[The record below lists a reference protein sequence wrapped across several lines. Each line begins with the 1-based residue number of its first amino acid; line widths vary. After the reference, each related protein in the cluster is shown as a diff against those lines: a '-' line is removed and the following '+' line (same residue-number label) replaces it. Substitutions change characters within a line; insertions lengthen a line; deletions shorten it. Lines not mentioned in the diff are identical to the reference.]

1 MGLVGM
7 AVGIAVFSILV
18 GLGMGEIAQY
28 AQAKLP
34 YTIVQRVVN
43 AANAVNNAASSY
55 IVQNTSCVQN
65 GVNSCGLSANALAP
79 NYLPYYSGSGS
90 GVNKS
95 ANYFVTPDGTT
106 IAVTPISQT
115 TYQLGITPG
124 PMLTSNHAYIQ
135 ALANALPGSTISTNW
150 TTIVV
155 QESTPAIS
163 NMLASNKPAWGTL
176 SDSTAGQTQ
185 YTNGGGLNT
194 QGGPISSGGINTNG
208 QPIYTNGGWIYGPNN
223 NVYTNSA
230 NSGPIGNFSGYEC
243 IGWGEV
249 KVSYISSYSSVM
261 KWTYPYVIS
270 AGNSCNH
277 TTQTWQGP
285 WGWYPVGSTIMGQTN
300 TPAGVS
306 VGWANNASCYT
317 PANNFGCTQ
326 ELFF

>member
-55 IVQNTSCVQN
+55 IVQTTTCIQN

-106 IAVTPISQT
+106 IAVTPTSQT

-124 PMLTSNHAYIQ
+124 NILASNHAYIQ

-185 YTNGGGLNT
+185 NTNGGGLNT

-208 QPIYTNGGWIYGPNN
+208 QPIYGPSRQILNYM
-223 NVYTNSA
+223 V
-230 NSGPIGNFSGYEC
+230 SGPSVSWSCGSYGGEGCGWSGQTSNMAIWAQPC
-243 IGWGEV
+243 TDGTCGPWTWWGAG
-249 KVSYISSYSSVM
+249 SSVYDI
-261 KWTYPYVIS
+261 TGSNNGS
-270 AGNSCNH
+270 AY
-277 TTQTWQGP
+277 W
-285 WGWYPVGSTIMGQTN
+285 N
-300 TPAGVS
+300 TPYGVITGGI
-306 VGWANNASCYT
+306 VVKLN
-317 PANNFGCTQ
+317 
-326 ELFF
+326 